1 MSNAGSIAL
10 IFDDNMK
17 VFNIVTGVCSII
29 GVIVLL
35 FSDYVNSVIALLC
48 LVCFLILLL
57 ILVIETVRR
66 FIKKS
71 NVESYEKVS
80 VFMKFE
86 TSDSTH
92 SIFEMYRVI
101 QAKRIVLTEVEQFF
115 KWSGSRLPKVTS
127 KAQLVKDVV
136 NNDTN
141 TYDKAI
147 LVLKEPLLFNET
159 GVLHFH
165 AELDDYDGKAIPCL
179 EHKVDMP
186 VSIIHFRI
194 ILRHKNEGFDV
205 PAKLM
210 RRKIDSCNIA
220 GFETLESVTFDT
232 RSKSYEYHL
241 ISPEVGYFYRIEW
254 EK

>member
-1 MSNAGSIAL
+1 
-10 IFDDNMK
+10 MK
-17 VFNIVTGVCSII
+17 VFNVIAGVCSII
-29 GVIVLL
+29 GVIVLI
-35 FSDYVNSVIALLC
+35 FSNYVNSIIALSC
-48 LVCFLILLL
+48 LICFLILLL
-57 ILVIETVRR
+57 VLVLETVRR
-66 FIKKS
+66 FIKNS
-71 NVESYEKVS
+71 HVEPYEKVS

-101 QAKRIVLTEVEQFF
+101 QAKRIVLTEVEQYF
-115 KWSGSRLPKVTS
+115 KWSGTKLPKVTS
-127 KAQLVKDVV
+127 KAQAVKNVI
-136 NNDTN
+136 NYDTN

-147 LVLKEPLLFNET
+147 LVLKNPLLFNET

-186 VSIIHFRI
+186 VNIIHFRI
-194 ILRHKNEGFDV
+194 ILRHKNDDFDV

-220 GFETLESVTFDT
+220 VFETLESISFDK